1 MRIITNDKIVK
12 RNAAIGKYATIAGL
26 VVLVGGVVVSYLLQ
40 SQNNQDMAY
49 QWIPFATLIIGFI
62 LSNVGTYYMNRFGH
76 DPRPD
81 TVLEGALKGFDDKY
95 RLYNYYLPGY
105 HFLVSPT
112 GIYSITPKA
121 QAGAVEWDGK
131 RWKHKNS
138 NILLSIF
145 GQDNLANPNAEA
157 AADADNIAKFL
168 SKKVGGDVPPV
179 QSLIV
184 FTNPKAVIQGEQ
196 PPLPTLHVKQL
207 KEHLKKQ
214 PKGGS
219 KDGSGGGPGKHMV
232 TLSSEQLNK
241 LDEAL
246 GL

>member
-26 VVLVGGVVVSYLLQ
+26 VILVGGVAVSYLLQ
-40 SQNNQDMAY
+40 SQNITDVVY

-62 LSNVGTYYMNRFGH
+62 LSNVGTYYMNRFGRE
-76 DPRPD
+76 PRSD

-95 RLYNYYLPGY
+95 RLYNYYLPGS
-105 HFLVSPT
+105 HFLVAPT
-112 GIYSITPKA
+112 GIYAITPKA

-138 NILLSIF
+138 NILMSLF

-157 AADADNIAKFL
+157 AADADNIARFL

-179 QSLIV
+179 QSIIV
-184 FTNPKAVIQGEQ
+184 FTNPKVEIKGDA
-196 PPLPTLHVKQL
+196 PPLPTLHIKQL
-207 KEHLKKQ
+207 KEHLRKM
-214 PKGGS
+214 PKAS
-219 KDGSGGGPGKHMV
+219 AKDGSGSGPGKQLV
-232 TLSSEQLNK
+232 TLNAEQLSK
-241 LDEAL
+241 LDETL
-246 GL
+246 GI